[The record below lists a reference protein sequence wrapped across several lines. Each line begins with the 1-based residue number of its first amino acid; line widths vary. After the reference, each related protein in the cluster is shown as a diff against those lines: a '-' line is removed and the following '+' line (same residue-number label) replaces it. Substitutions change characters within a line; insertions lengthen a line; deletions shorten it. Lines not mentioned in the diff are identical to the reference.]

1 MSDDKKQIKTFKKV
15 YPQIYSYILPDRHQN
30 DGWQKIGYTERK
42 DAKVRIREQNETA
55 SHREPYDIKWI
66 RPARKNNNEWFK
78 DHELHRYYQQNAIP
92 KDGGHGTEWFYFNGT
107 PERSIELFE
116 AFCRNRFI
124 DSNGRKFYILRPE
137 QEDAVEQTLEYAERN
152 QTTDFKNPNGKSEF
166 LWNAKPRFGKTLTTY
181 DFMKRFGATKTLIVT
196 NRPAI
201 ADSWYCD
208 YKKFIDGYH
217 FISTADSIKEKT
229 LTREEFNKIEDFD
242 KKQITFLS
250 LQDLKGAKVFGG
262 SFNKLKWVADLA
274 WDLLVI
280 DEAHEAV
287 DTDKTDRAFENIK
300 RKFTLHLSG
309 TPFKALAEGK
319 FSSEQIYN
327 WTYLDE

>member
-1 MSDDKKQIKTFKKV
+1 MSGDKKQIKTFKKV

-55 SHREPYDIKWI
+55 SHKEPYDIKWI

-92 KDGGHGTEWFYFNGT
+92 KDEGHGTEWFYFNGT

-116 AFCRNRFI
+116 AFCQNHFV
-124 DSNGRKFYILRPE
+124 DGNGKKFYILRPE
-137 QEDAVEQTLEYAERN
+137 QEDAVEQTLEYTERN
-152 QTTDFKNPNGKSEF
+152 QTTDFKNPNEKAEF

-201 ADSWYCD
+201 ADSWYKD
-208 YKKFIDGYH
+208 YNKFIDGYY

-229 LTREEFNKIEDFD
+229 LTREEFNRIEE
-242 KKQITFLS
+242 
-250 LQDLKGAKVFGG
+250 FGK
-262 SFNKLKWVADLA
+262 NK
-274 WDLLVI
+274 
-280 DEAHEAV
+280 
-287 DTDKTDRAFENIK
+287 
-300 RKFTLHLSG
+300 
-309 TPFKALAEGK
+309 
-319 FSSEQIYN
+319 
-327 WTYLDE
+327 